1 MEIIVYFEG
10 DNSVKDWFTSVMD
23 IKEKIIFKKMPTRN
37 DTATYADLPAY
48 VSDILY
54 LDKPDL
60 IVSMVHDGHEKPL
73 LSIEFASCTPQYQH
87 SLQRFSRML
96 ASVTTGC
103 PSVLIIPYKKRSN
116 DGESVYTRS
125 TSIEYGAVRLMDV
138 FKVPCFILDWT
149 SDENHFLINEP
160 NMQYPLIHS
169 DGINALKD
177 LIQACTE
184 ARQDVNYS
192 DSLSQK
198 QIVHKLTDLNRTNA
212 YRNGVPTISNP
223 SGGSNTSHVKLDL
236 LETDD
241 VFDKI
246 RSISRFHRSLCDVAP
261 EFIKDRKK
269 SLTFY
274 PTRIT
279 AHAGDPYVGMIG
291 YYDIAFTRFGK
302 STRERHYN
310 LVAYAKDVSIGE
322 ITDVMSTFVDKKCP
336 FTDGLSKSNSK
347 MYNYHLKK
355 GCKETKTK
363 PVRIYS
369 ELADIVVCSDGV
381 LFNAG

>member
-1 MEIIVYFEG
+1 MEIIVYYEG
-10 DNSVKDWFTSVMD
+10 DESVKDWFTSVMNTEEQ
-23 IKEKIIFKKMPTRN
+23 ITYKKMPTRN
-37 DTATYADLPAY
+37 STAAYADLPAY

-60 IVSMVHDGHEKPL
+60 IVSMIYDGHEKPL

-96 ASVTTGC
+96 ASATTGC
-103 PSVLIIPYKKRSN
+103 PSVLIIPFEKRSN

-125 TSIEYGAVRLMDV
+125 ASIEYGAVRLMDV
-138 FKVPCFILDWT
+138 FKTPCFILDWA
-149 SDENHFLINEP
+149 SDGESFLVNEP
-160 NMQYPLIHS
+160 NMQYPLIDS
-169 DGINALKD
+169 KGINSLKE

-184 ARQDVNYS
+184 SRQDVNYS

-198 QIVHKLTDLNRTNA
+198 KIVHQLTDVNRTNA

-223 SGGSNTSHVKLDL
+223 SGGTGASQVKLDL
-236 LETDD
+236 LETED
-241 VFDKI
+241 VFGEI
-246 RSISRFHRSLCDVAP
+246 RGISRLHKSLCDMAP
-261 EFIKDRKK
+261 QFIKDREK
-269 SLTFY
+269 SLIFY

-310 LVAYAKDVSIGE
+310 LVAYAKDVSISE
-322 ITDVMSTFVDKKCP
+322 VTDVMSMFVNEKCP
-336 FTDGLSKSNSK
+336 FNDGLRKSNSK
-347 MYNYHLKK
+347 MYNYHLKN
-355 GCKETKTK
+355 GCKETKAK
-363 PVRIYS
+363 PVRIYA
-369 ELADIVVCSDGV
+369 ELADIVILSDGV